1 MPEQDPRKL
10 LLRLSQKMP
19 LMVICG
25 LIVGSCL
32 YLTYSHYSTNGKSQD
47 LIGRMEAALL
57 DLRFHARGHKKPNS
71 KVGILAI
78 DEKSIEQFGRWP
90 FSRKYYAQTIK
101 NLKQLG
107 VKWIGFDAVFAE
119 PEKALLKDIEQDFL
133 ALAELSEDQLKNAL
147 STTLG
152 KIQSFKNIAK
162 GDRELVAG
170 LQEITNITLG
180 YFYFDTEEEAM
191 LSSREAQ
198 AFDGLDL
205 MKKDAIRNI
214 ELPQG
219 STIDNYSENLK
230 AHGIVSNMKPAT
242 ESVESFGFFNTSP
255 DQDGVVRWLNLIK
268 IMKNSLMPSLA
279 LNTAASAL
287 DREVNVEF
295 NKNGVSAIKLVKSSP
310 EQDSIS
316 IPIDLKGEGAAL
328 INYRGPG
335 KTFLHFSFADAYNN
349 SFSKMERQQLQDSIL
364 FVGMTAI
371 GINDQRSTPFD
382 PAFDGVEIHATM
394 TDNIISQDFMQRPKD
409 IFKIELLVLF
419 LIGLTF
425 SPIIIYLKASL
436 AGLAGL
442 LFSICYY
449 YFDKLYWF
457 DNGIWAYIGMPY
469 IQMFSLYI
477 GITLY
482 KYIIEER
489 EKRRVKGAFAHYL
502 SQEVIEQ
509 VLSSP
514 ESLKL
519 GGEKKEITVLFSDVR
534 GFTTISEGLS
544 PEHLCEFMNEYFTPM
559 TKIILNNQGVL
570 DKYIGDAIMAFWG
583 APIPITNHP
592 VVAANAALEM
602 LEGIKILQESFK
614 KRGFPECNIGIG
626 LNTGP
631 MSVGNMGSDERF
643 CYTVMGDSVNL
654 GSRLEGLTKEY
665 GVKIIAS
672 EYTCKHLQGGN
683 FKIRDLDDIRV
694 KGKQECLKIF
704 EVMLP
709 SNFTSEGQLDEL
721 IGLFEEGRKAYR
733 EQEWGKAK
741 GLFSKCLLIHPNE
754 QPAKIYLS
762 RLESYQHKQF
772 IQDWDGVYTFNY
784 K

>member
-1 MPEQDPRKL
+1 MSKLDLKELVVQFFRKTPL
-10 LLRLSQKMP
+10 L
-19 LMVICG
+19 VICG
-25 LIVGSCL
+25 IIVGFCL
-32 YLTYSHYSTNGKSQD
+32 YLTYSHYSSVNVSQD
-47 LIGRMEAALL
+47 LIGRMEAALF
-57 DLRFHARGHKKPNS
+57 DMRFHARGYKKPNS
-71 KVGILAI
+71 RVGVLAI

-101 NLKQLG
+101 NLKNLG

-119 PEKALLKDIEQDFL
+119 PEKALLKDIEQDFIEL
-133 ALAELSEDQLKNAL
+133 AKIDEGLLRNAL
-147 STTLG
+147 LNTLDR
-152 KIQSFKNIAK
+152 IQSFKKIAS
-162 GDRELVAG
+162 GDRELVTG
-170 LQEITNITLG
+170 LKEISNITLG
-180 YFYFDTEEEAM
+180 YFYFDSKKEVI
-191 LSSREAQ
+191 LGGREAQ
-198 AFDGLDL
+198 AFEGLEL
-205 MKKDAIRNI
+205 MEKDAIKNLEI
-214 ELPQG
+214 PNELAVK
-219 STIDNYSENLK
+219 NYSESLK
-230 AHGIVSNMKPAT
+230 VYGIVPNMKPIT
-242 ESVESFGFFNTSP
+242 ESVQHFGFFNTSP
-255 DQDGVVRWLNLIK
+255 DPDGVVRWLNLLK
-268 IMKNSLMPSLA
+268 VMENKLMPSLA
-279 LNTAASAL
+279 LKTAALAM
-287 DREVNVEF
+287 DRDIKVEF
-295 NKNGVSAIKLVKSSP
+295 DQRGISGIKLVKTGKI
-310 EQDSIS
+310 EDSIS
-316 IPIDLKGEGAAL
+316 IPVDLNGDGAAL

-335 KTFLHFSFADAYNN
+335 KTYKHFSFADAFNN
-349 SFSKMERQQLQDSIL
+349 SFSETERELLRNSVL

-371 GINDQRSTPFD
+371 GINDQRPTPFD

-394 TDNIISQDFMQRPKD
+394 TDNIISQNFMQRPKS

-419 LIGLTF
+419 LIGLVF
-425 SPIIIYLKASL
+425 SLTIVYLKASL
-436 AGLAGL
+436 AGFAGL

-457 DNGIWAYIGMPY
+457 DNGIWAYISMPY
-469 IQMFSLYI
+469 IEMFSLYI

-482 KYIIEER
+482 KYIVEER
-489 EKRRVKGAFAHYL
+489 EKRKVKGAFAHYL

-519 GGEKKEITVLFSDVR
+519 GGERKDITVLFSDVR

-559 TKIILNNQGVL
+559 TKIILNKQGVL

-592 VVAANAALEM
+592 AVAASAALEM
-602 LEGIKILQESFK
+602 LEATKKLQENFQI
-614 KRGFPECNIGIG
+614 RGFPKCEIGIG

-672 EYTCKHLQGGN
+672 EYTCMHLRGDN

-694 KGKQECLKIF
+694 KGKQESLKIF

-709 SNFTSEGQLDEL
+709 SNFSSEGQLDDL

-733 EQEWGKAK
+733 EQDWGKAK
-741 GLFSKCLLIHPNE
+741 GLFSKCILIHPDE
-754 QPAKIYLS
+754 SPARIYL
-762 RLESYQHKQF
+762 RRIEIYQQKQF